1 MIVRD
6 ISIRFGNALI
16 ETTPVVADAN
26 VGGEPCVVGA
36 LKMKNITDADCVG
49 RVELIFLNKNG
60 LEFFKRKLS
69 EMENIWEEELNN
81 RTNDAN

>member
-1 MIVRD
+1 MIVRQ

-16 ETTPVVADAN
+16 ETTPIIGDTN

-49 RVELIFLNKNG
+49 CVELVFLNRNG

-69 EMENIWEEELNN
+69 EMENIWNEELIKGIKP
-81 RTNDAN
+81 